1 MSDHHA
7 DGSLTLLA
15 IGGGWLTAHVSHL
28 VAGFPPGLIGPIT
41 TLLGGAILHI
51 AAPYLRA
58 RGERLRDRALR
69 RRSTVPRSRSV
80 LVIEDHASGEVLV
93 GLLRDRL
100 DVPVYLARSGAEG
113 RGMAQRYAPAAIVC
127 DLALPD
133 EDGDDVLL
141 AIGQPGALLVSGAA
155 HEADLTAA
163 AERCRARAMAKPLS
177 LDDVVGA
184 VRAQLDAGTS

>member
-1 MSDHHA
+1 MNDHHHA
-7 DGSLTLLA
+7 DGWLTLLA
-15 IGGGWLTAHVSHL
+15 VGSGWLTAHVGHL
-28 VAGFPPGLIGPIT
+28 VAGFPPGLIGPLM
-41 TLLGGAILHI
+41 TLLSGALLHV

-69 RRSTVPRSRSV
+69 RRSTTARTRSV
-80 LVIEDHASGEVLV
+80 LVIEDHASGEILV
-93 GLLRDRL
+93 GLLRDAL

-163 AERCRARAMAKPLS
+163 AERCHARAMAKPLS
-177 LDDVVGA
+177 LDDVVSA
-184 VRAQLDAGTS
+184 VRAQLGATA